1 MFKDGDPKGAN
12 AIPARATPSPK
23 WQEAIKES
31 GRRDDELRK
40 NACPNKHTSTQVGLL
55 STAVSETPRGYLVA
69 TSLGAPRTHTGCTL
83 RPKRAPEFRSNGL
96 RVCLRADH
104 GVAQSGNDLLPRRP

>member
-31 GRRDDELRK
+31 GRRDDVLRK
-40 NACPNKHTSTQVGLL
+40 NAHPNKHASW
-55 STAVSETPRGYLVA
+55 VA
-69 TSLGAPRTHTGCTL
+69 EHCSLGDASRLSGSDIIQGAQRIRLCVTAELLRAQNSQQRSTGRL
-83 RPKRAPEFRSNGL
+83 Q
-96 RVCLRADH
+96 ADH